1 MTNPTKAHPR
11 LSSRLSALSLLTIA
25 LVFGASGASAASAS
39 AAPAALLRWSN
50 SNSSVDYVA
59 LGDSFTSGQGA
70 PPYLSGQCLQSRYA
84 SYPIITATLS
94 TSKLVAD
101 ESCSG
106 ANTAAVIEQLGQLP
120 SRLTGRSSRVRLVT
134 LTVGGIDAGSNQV
147 LRACTPDPTTVTCQ
161 AALGFAVGQLSSP
174 SLGLTLAATY
184 LAVADAMPN
193 AKIVVFTY
201 PQLFN
206 NNVSV
211 FGNTVNSATVALN
224 ATITAAAASVTGLG
238 KQVQVVDVTP
248 EFSKHGIGAS
258 LPYISFDPSNL
269 SASAN
274 FHPNALGNSL
284 GYFRALSNDG
294 VLPGNKGGLFR

>member
-11 LSSRLSALSLLTIA
+11 LSSRLCALSVLTIA
-25 LVFGASGASAASAS
+25 LVFGAT
-39 AAPAALLRWSN
+39 AAPATAASPLPWSN
-50 SNSSVDYVA
+50 SHSSVDYVA

-84 SYPIITATLS
+84 SYPIITSTLS

-106 ANTAAVIEQLGQLP
+106 ANTAAVIKQLGQLP
-120 SRLTGRSSRVRLVT
+120 SRLTGRNSRVRLVT

-147 LRACTPDPTTVTCQ
+147 LQACTPDPTSATCQ
-161 AALGFAVGQLSSP
+161 AALKFAVGQLSSP
-174 SLGLTLAATY
+174 SLGFTLAATY
-184 LAVADAMPN
+184 LAVANAMPN

-206 NNVSV
+206 NNVSA

-224 ATITAAAASVTGLG
+224 ATITGAAASVTGLG

-248 EFSKHGIGAS
+248 EFSNHGIGAS
-258 LPYISFDPSNL
+258 VPYISFYPSNL
-269 SASAN
+269 TASAN

-284 GYFRALSNDG
+284 GYFQALLNDD
-294 VLPGNKGGLFR
+294 VLDIHKGGLFR

>member
-11 LSSRLSALSLLTIA
+11 LSSRLGALSLLTIA
-25 LVFGASGASAASAS
+25 FVFGASVAPATA
-39 AAPAALLRWSN
+39 AAPQRWSSSH
-50 SNSSVDYVA
+50 SNVDYVA

-70 PPYLSGQCLQSRYA
+70 PPYLSGPCLQSKYA

-94 TSKLVAD
+94 AVKLVAN

-120 SRLTGRSSRVRLVT
+120 NRLTGRNSRVRLVT

-147 LRACTPDPTTVTCQ
+147 LQACTPDPNSATCQ
-161 AALGFAVGQLSSP
+161 AALYFAVGQLSSP
-174 SLGLTLAATY
+174 RLGITLAATY

-206 NNVSV
+206 NNVSQ

-224 ATITAAAASVTGLG
+224 ATITGAAASVTGLG
-238 KQVQVVDVTP
+238 KHIQVVDVTP
-248 EFSKHGIGAS
+248 EFSNHGVGAS
-258 LPYISFDPSNL
+258 VPYISFDPSNL
-269 SASAN
+269 TAPAN

-284 GYFRALSNDG
+284 GYFQALLNDG
-294 VLPGNKGGLFR
+294 VLDINKGGLFR